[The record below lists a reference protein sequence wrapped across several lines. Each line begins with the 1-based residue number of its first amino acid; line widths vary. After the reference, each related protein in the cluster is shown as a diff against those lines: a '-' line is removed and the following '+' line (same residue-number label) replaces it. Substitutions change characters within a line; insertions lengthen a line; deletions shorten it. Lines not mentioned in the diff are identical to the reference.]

1 MNSTE
6 KLLYDRRSAAFALSV
21 SVRTV
26 DYGLANGEF
35 ETRRIGRKVLITAA
49 SLKKFAAS
57 NHFGPVSKTRNE
69 EENNGKEL
77 KAA

>member
-1 MNSTE
+1 MDQLQ
-6 KLLYDRRSAAFALSV
+6 KLLYDRKSAAYALSV

-26 DYGLANGEF
+26 DYGLASGVF

-49 SLKKFAAS
+49 SLKKFAAT
-57 NHFGPVSKTRNE
+57 NHFGPVSKGRDE
-69 EENNGKEL
+69 EER